1 MNLFYSL
8 IVFKIYT
15 LAVEAEFQVSEI
27 EEKEDGIKAT
37 IIAALI
43 KIDHY
48 KKLLP
53 EKLDKSVKQM
63 LDATLHQIL
72 EDPFSLND
80 NMAILLDDWARKTI
94 SMLEKVN

>member
-15 LAVEAEFQVSEI
+15 LAVEAKFQVSEI

-43 KIDHY
+43 EIDQY

-63 LDATLHQIL
+63 LDSTLHQIL
-72 EDPFSLND
+72 EDPFSPND
-80 NMAILLDDWARKTI
+80 SSTHLDDWARKTI
-94 SMLEKVN
+94 SMLEIN